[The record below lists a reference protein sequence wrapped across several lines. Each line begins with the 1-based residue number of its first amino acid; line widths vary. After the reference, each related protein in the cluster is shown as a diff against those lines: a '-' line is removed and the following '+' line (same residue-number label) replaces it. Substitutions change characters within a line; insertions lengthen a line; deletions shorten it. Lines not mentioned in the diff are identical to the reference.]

1 MFHWWKDYSC
11 LILVMKWWNCP
22 LHCGYSR
29 LAWCLPLPPRIAS
42 MMLILP
48 TLVAALVLP
57 ASAQIFRLPDADAC
71 EKSKTPDGMIFNSFS
86 FQHLIL
92 ATMYFEKVWLAG
104 VIHAERFGK
113 RYHFSW
119 LEAGPNTK
127 WDWEGARNYC
137 RKFCMDSIAINSVAE
152 SKWVKNL
159 IRWKIS
165 SVKFLTKSIR
175 SEELHYIWTGG
186 RKCNFKG
193 CDRKDLQPAI
203 QNGW

>member
-1 MFHWWKDYSC
+1 MV
-11 LILVMKWWNCP
+11 ILD
-22 LHCGYSR
+22 LHDAYLYPPGL
-29 LAWCLPLPPRIAS
+29 LAWCWSCPLWWPHWSSPPQPRS
-42 MMLILP
+42 SGCLML
-48 TLVAALVLP
+48 TP
-57 ASAQIFRLPDADAC
+57 AKKVRHQ
-71 EKSKTPDGMIFNSFS
+71 MIFNSLS

-165 SVKFLTKSIR
+165 SLRFLTKSIR

>member
-1 MFHWWKDYSC
+1 MV
-11 LILVMKWWNCP
+11 IKWWNCP
-22 LHCGYSR
+22 LHGGYSR
-29 LAWCLPLPPRIAS
+29 LAWWLPLLPRIAS

-71 EKSKTPDGMIFNSFS
+71 EKSKTPDGMIFNSLS

-165 SVKFLTKSIR
+165 SVKSLTKSIR

>member
-1 MFHWWKDYSC
+1 MLTFT
-11 LILVMKWWNCP
+11 
-22 LHCGYSR
+22 
-29 LAWCLPLPPRIAS
+29 PRIAS

-71 EKSKTPDGMIFNSFS
+71 EKSKTPDGMIFNSLS

-165 SVKFLTKSIR
+165 SLRFLTKSIR

>member
-1 MFHWWKDYSC
+1 MGQC
-11 LILVMKWWNCP
+11 LA
-22 LHCGYSR
+22 GSR
-29 LAWCLPLPPRIAS
+29 QAHSKAQCRIAS
-42 MMLILP
+42 MMLTLP

-71 EKSKTPDGMIFNSFS
+71 EKR
-86 FQHLIL
+86 
-92 ATMYFEKVWLAG
+92 

-137 RKFCMDSIAINSVAE
+137 RKFCMDSIAINSPAE

-159 IRWKIS
+159 
-165 SVKFLTKSIR
+165 IR

-203 QNGW
+203 LNGWYWAPTGKRIPPPKKVPLLRVVPVRWLEEAPA

>member
-1 MFHWWKDYSC
+1 
-11 LILVMKWWNCP
+11 
-22 LHCGYSR
+22 
-29 LAWCLPLPPRIAS
+29 
-42 MMLILP
+42 MLILP

-71 EKSKTPDGMIFNSFS
+71 EKSKTPDGMIFNSLS

-165 SVKFLTKSIR
+165 SVKSLSLSRSGLRSFITSGPEAASATSRVATGRTCSQQFRMDGNGFCFHQNLSTSIQATQASNTILWNNAFL
-175 SEELHYIWTGG
+175 
-186 RKCNFKG
+186 
-193 CDRKDLQPAI
+193 
-203 QNGW
+203 